1 MLNQVLKFFKKLKKE
16 SMLRSQLNMALSGM
30 TPPASSSSSSCDAA
44 DNDLN
49 TADVDL
55 TYLEEAADELDQ
67 QQQPQIT
74 ENQPSSQAESSV
86 NTPSAA
92 AAPKEEKSDSDEEQH
107 SDEDDDLSSFDLN
120 TLDEPVSAGEVV
132 LTPSNPTNN
141 IILGSSSDLEHVND
155 MYNKLLIN
163 NSNNAAMNVVSNITS
178 NELVISESSS
188 SSNSSSSVST
198 TTNIN
203 TNSNSGS
210 HTNCLKRPLSD
221 ACLDDVLIENNLSL
235 PGFKVKLKFYL
246 TSFKVLKLLRS

>member
-1 MLNQVLKFFKKLKKE
+1 
-16 SMLRSQLNMALSGM
+16 MLRSQLNMALSGM

-55 TYLEEAADELDQ
+55 TYLEEAAGELD
-67 QQQPQIT
+67 QPQIT
-74 ENQPSSQAESSV
+74 ENQPSSQAESSA

-203 TNSNSGS
+203 SNSNSGS
-210 HTNCLKRPLSD
+210 THTNCLKRPLSD

-235 PGFKVKLKFYL
+235 PGFKVKFEFYL
-246 TSFKVLKLLRS
+246 TSF